1 MSSDFDRIIDRRNSD
16 SIKWNF
22 YAPDVL
28 PMWVA
33 DMDFEVPQAVQAALQ
48 QRVAHGLLATR
59 APVTRCG
66 R

>member
-33 DMDFEVPQAVQAALQ
+33 DMDFEVP
-48 QRVAHGLLATR
+48 RSEEHTF
-59 APVTRCG
+59 
-66 R
+66 